1 LADIYQLI
9 RRVGLD
15 NVQVYDHHADL
26 PVIGSSIYVF
36 SKMDELQKQFPNEQ
50 YVVHRIEMLRDRWPR
65 IIQTFTE
72 VPK

>member
-1 LADIYQLI
+1 
-9 RRVGLD
+9 VGLD

-50 YVVHRIEMLRDRWPR
+50 YVVHRIQTRWAMWPR
-65 IIQTFTE
+65 IVQIFTE